1 MMKKIVLVLIIA
13 SLAFSAAYS
22 QAAKTDKKAPAKTE
36 AKAKPGKG
44 LTGSVVGV
52 MDAAAGNITVLTKA
66 KALELVKKGQP
77 IGLLTGK
84 GKAAK
89 LYMLANPEGSII
101 GEKLANLADKPVYVE
116 GKKIGNAGVNIIVYD
131 KLENAK

>member
-1 MMKKIVLVLIIA
+1 MKKIVLVLIIA

-36 AKAKPGKG
+36 SKAAKPGKG